1 MALPNTNFTTL
12 IASTL
17 QNFSQKIFDNVT
29 THTTLTRFLKEKGNI
44 KIVGGGRQFIHQ
56 LLYQKNTSFGSR
68 ASMDTIS
75 LPTTDPI
82 SASEWEIKVLSG
94 SIVLPELDIAKN
106 AGSKEKLLDY
116 ANAKRMEAEV
126 SMAELLS
133 DQIWKESTG
142 DNDFDSIPEIINE
155 DPTAAVG
162 GINGSA
168 QSFWR
173 NVSYGTTVSAFSANN
188 AGINAIDTALMDAT
202 HGTQGP
208 KLIVTTKAVFT
219 LYNNSLASNVR
230 YNNTKSGDAGFKELY
245 YADMPF
251 VADADCPSA
260 NLYGID
266 TDNLKLQVLAQGN
279 FGQSP
284 FKWSTNQLAQSSLM
298 YLFANLTCGS
308 RRTNFVI
315 DSITG

>member
-12 IASTL
+12 IATTL
-17 QNFSQKIFDNVT
+17 QNFGNKILDNVT
-29 THTTLTRFLKEKGNI
+29 THITLTRFLKEKGNI
-44 KIVGGGRQFIHQ
+44 KISAGGRQFIHQ
-56 LLYQKNTSFGSR
+56 LLYQKNTSFGARS
-68 ASMDTIS
+68 SMDTID
-75 LPTTDPI
+75 LPVTDPI
-82 SASEWEIKVLSG
+82 TASEWEIKVLSG

-133 DQIWKESTG
+133 DQIWKTSTG
-142 DNDFDSIPEIINE
+142 DNDFDSVPEIVNTV
-155 DPTAAVG
+155 PTVAVG

-168 QSFWR
+168 QAFWR
-173 NVSYGTTVSAFSANN
+173 NVIYGTTVTGFATANE
-188 AGINAIDTALMDAT
+188 GINAIDTALMDAT

-208 KLIVTTKAVFT
+208 KLIVTTKAIFT
-219 LYNNSLASNVR
+219 LYNNSLSSNVR
-230 YNNTKSGDAGFKELY
+230 YTNTKSGDAGFRTLL
-245 YADMPF
+245 YADLPF
-251 VADADCPSA
+251 VADADCPSGR
-260 NLYGID
+260 LYGID
-266 TDNLKLQVLAQGN
+266 TENLKLQVLSQGN

-284 FKWSTNQLAQSSLM
+284 FKWATNQLAQSSLM

-315 DSITG
+315 NSITG